1 MINIDVILMNKNGGC
16 PQISKLGQNDDQ
28 LEEFWG
34 CPEVSAYFTKHQEV
48 CGLPQIDMDHTDF
61 EIEIINLLGMFTYP
75 IFQVWDYP
83 VEFAG

>member
-61 EIEIINLLGMFTYP
+61 EIEIINHKPFGDVHLPDFPGLGLSS
-75 IFQVWDYP
+75 
-83 VEFAG
+83 

>member
-28 LEEFWG
+28 LEEFLG

-48 CGLPQIDMDHTDF
+48 CGLPQIDMDHTDL
-61 EIEIINLLGMFTYP
+61 ETTP
-75 IFQVWDYP
+75 K
-83 VEFAG
+83 